1 MAQHEASE
9 NKPKKRSRAGIVLLI
24 IFLILAGAAGYLYY
38 SAVKAPLALDDP
50 QKLAAS
56 VPMSVEERFTFSA
69 AEGTAQVKMD
79 KGDIWYLFLD
89 IAGNDFLDTVNEEVS
104 PYGLTVSGCA
114 LHMDEAGLR
123 LDLELFYK
131 EIRLI
136 ARVPC
141 NLEVSGSTFTLM
153 PTGLKIGVLPLPV
166 SGLLSRVKVEKD
178 IILPVLDQVTQ
189 ISFEQDAMLLT
200 GTMEQDVR
208 TLVPWDLKLNQT
220 VLFCEEMQNLADSL
234 EIQDGF
240 SRILTHLEQNPGSAE
255 DLYRDLFILTEFDV
269 SRAYLADRRGLTQR
283 FFPNIDFDAVAE
295 KRTELGQKLGSQYVL
310 LERFF
315 SEAVN
320 EYNGKRLVL
329 SDGEFLQKDEPF
341 LKTQFGYQMYV
352 NLVEA
357 LDPESFFLILVDVEN
372 GYIRKTSS
380 FYRMVDENQQFTR
393 DVDFNKTY
401 ILGLVLR
408 SVDGEP
414 YLMYETEYHE
424 GALYYRV
431 ITQVKLT
438 EEDVAALHVPGAF
451 GVWTD

>member
-1 MAQHEASE
+1 MAQYEASE
-9 NKPKKRSRAGIVLLI
+9 KKPRKKSRAGIVVLI
-24 IFLILAGAAGYLYY
+24 ILLLLAGTAGYLYY

-50 QKLAAS
+50 QKLAAAT
-56 VPMSVEERFTFSA
+56 PMTVEERFTFSA
-69 AEGTAQVKMD
+69 ADDTAQVKLS
-79 KGDIWYLFLD
+79 KGDLWSVILTH
-89 IAGNDFLDTVNEEVS
+89 AGNDFLDTVNEEAS

-141 NLEVSGSTFTLM
+141 ELEVSGSTFTM
-153 PTGLKIGVLPLPV
+153 KPTGLKIGVLPLPV
-166 SGLLSRVKVEKD
+166 GGLLSRVKVEKD

-208 TLVPWDLKLNQT
+208 TLVPRDLKLNQT

-234 EIQDGF
+234 ETQDGF
-240 SRILTHLEQNPGSAE
+240 SRILAHLEQNPGSLE

-269 SRAYLADRRGLTQR
+269 SRDYLADRRGLTQR
-283 FFPNIDFDAVAE
+283 FFPNIDFDALGE
-295 KRTELGQKLGSQYVL
+295 ERTNLGQKLGAQYVL

-315 SEAVN
+315 SEAVS

-341 LKTQFGYQMYV
+341 LKTQFGYQLYAD
-352 NLVEA
+352 LAAA

-372 GYIRKTSS
+372 GFIRKTSS
-380 FYRMVDENQQFTR
+380 FYRMVDENQKFTQ

-414 YLMYETEYHE
+414 YLMYETEHH
-424 GALYYRV
+424 ANNLYYRV
-431 ITQVKLT
+431 ITHVKLT
-438 EEDVAALHVPGAF
+438 EEDVTALRVPGVF

>member
-1 MAQHEASE
+1 MARRE
-9 NKPKKRSRAGIVLLI
+9 NTDGQPKRRSRGGIVFLVILL
-24 IFLILAGAAGYLYY
+24 LLAGGAGFLYY
-38 SAVKAPLALDDP
+38 SAVKAPLILDNP
-50 QKLAAS
+50 QKLAVSA
-56 VPMSVEERFTFSA
+56 PMSPEERFSFSA
-69 AEGTAQVKMD
+69 AGGTAQVKMD
-79 KGDIWYLFLD
+79 KGDIWYLFLEL
-89 IAGNDFLDTVNEEVS
+89 AGDDFLKDLNDETA

-114 LHMDEAGLR
+114 IHMDEEGLR

-141 NLEVSGSTFTLM
+141 EVLFSGNTFTLT
-153 PTGLKIGVLPLPV
+153 PTGLKLGVLPLPV
-166 SGLLSRVKVEKD
+166 SGLLSRVKVEKE

-189 ISFEQDAMLLT
+189 IGYAQDMMLLT
-200 GTMEQDVR
+200 GTMEADVR
-208 TLVPWDLKLNQT
+208 ALVPQDKKLEQV
-220 VLFCEEMQNLADSL
+220 VLFSEEYQSL
-234 EIQDGF
+234 GDALETQDGF

-255 DLYRDLFILTEFDV
+255 DLYRDLFTLTEFDV
-269 SRAYLADRRGLTQR
+269 SRDYLADRRGLTQR
-283 FFPNIDFDAVAE
+283 FFPGIDFDGVAE
-295 KRTELGQKLGSQYVL
+295 ERTELGQELGTQYVL

-315 SEAVN
+315 SEAVS

-341 LKTQFGYQMYV
+341 LKTQFGYQLYADLAEV
-352 NLVEA
+352 
-357 LDPESFFLILVDVEN
+357 LDPESFFLILVDVDN
-372 GYIRKTSS
+372 GFIRKTSS
-380 FYRMVDENQQFTR
+380 FYRMADENQKFTQ

-414 YLMYETEYHE
+414 YLMYETEYHA
-424 GALYYRV
+424 GGLYYRV

-438 EEDVAALHVPGAF
+438 EEDVAALQVPGVF